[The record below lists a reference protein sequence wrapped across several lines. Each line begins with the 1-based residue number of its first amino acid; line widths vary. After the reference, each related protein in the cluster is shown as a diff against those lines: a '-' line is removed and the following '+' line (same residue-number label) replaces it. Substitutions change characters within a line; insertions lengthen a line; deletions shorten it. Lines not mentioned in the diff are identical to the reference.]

1 LGTEVLG
8 VPPVAGVKSTGVTA
22 GAGPV
27 ARRLSEHGV
36 DVAEAVDNGD
46 VSTALYVRCCFAIA
60 VAVVAGGLAATP
72 DLVRGHWLAAAI
84 SGCSFGIIL
93 GGAVRSSS
101 LSVTSDGLSRVRGLK
116 YGWNAAW
123 VDVRVVRTRNRR
135 FAVLDQLRV
144 HTGRPTGALSTT
156 KTVTRRGRRGF
167 GRDRHVFIRMYDQ
180 HWETGPIG
188 VALSTTDAPAKAP
201 AD

>member
-1 LGTEVLG
+1 MNH
-8 VPPVAGVKSTGVTA
+8 AKA
-22 GAGPV
+22 
-27 ARRLSEHGV
+27 SEHGV
-36 DVAEAVDNGD
+36 GVAGAVDNGD
-46 VSTALYVRCCFAIA
+46 VANALYVRWRF
-60 VAVVAGGLAATP
+60 VLSVVVVAGGLAAAP
-72 DLVRGHWLAAAI
+72 YLVRGHWLDAAI

-116 YGWNAAW
+116 YGWSAAW

-144 HTGRPTGALSTT
+144 HTRRPIDAVSTS
-156 KTVTRRGRRGF
+156 KTATRRGRRGF
-167 GRDRHVFIRMYDQ
+167 DRDRHVFVRMYDR

-188 VALSTTDAPAKAP
+188 AALSTTDAPAKA
-201 AD
+201 AAG